1 MNNLTLLNLT
11 PHQVS
16 FSAVIDGKPQ
26 MITLEPEPVSCRV
39 ETESHNIGM
48 IGGAIPIQCQTYGE
62 IRNLPDPQPDTV
74 YVVSGLVLHALKLR
88 GETRADVVAPATGPR
103 DNALRNANGHV
114 IAVTTFNALQAA

>member
-11 PHQVS
+11 PHAVS

-39 ETESHNIGM
+39 ETESHNMGM
-48 IGGAIPIQCQTYGE
+48 IAGAIPIQCQTYGE
-62 IRNLPDPQPDTV
+62 IRNLPDPQPDTI

-103 DNALRNANGHV
+103 DNAIRNQHGHV
-114 IAVTTFNALQAA
+114 VAVSCFNALAA